1 MPIQPSLAPRRPNW
15 ARPLTGIGR
24 RRFLSL
30 AGASGTWLAA
40 TTGSALAAPAAGDD
54 EASGGTATD
63 AGTSWW
69 VNGVPSID
77 GIAAR
82 IRDTLLATSREL
94 PWYGRVIKG
103 NSAGTLYAPIFVRD
117 MATIQPALP
126 FFLSRAFMQTPVEG
140 FLASQDRFAPSDG
153 AVAAT
158 LNARG
163 EVDKATVVSDEET
176 SAVHAAFAYYRAFG
190 GADWLVSEVD
200 GRRIIDRLGDAL
212 GYLWAKRRWGD
223 TSLLFRGHTTDWGD
237 VKRSPGSEPTD
248 LAFGDELTLSPF
260 DQAWHFRALHD
271 YAAMLDAVGQPADAE
286 VQRARATRVQAETH
300 AQLWQPD
307 RGHYRVHTHATDW
320 TDPFD
325 EDAVIP
331 ISSVLSIFAGIASP
345 DQLTPIFE
353 AAARAEA
360 AAGTNR
366 AGLTLSPP
374 YPDDF
379 FQSRRMASGEYQNGA
394 VWDWWGGLQIVSEF
408 EHGHAERA
416 IDHLDAVAQ
425 AWESVNGVHEWFHV
439 PSQSGQ
445 GSTQFAGAA
454 GTMAQAVIRGLFGVD
469 VATDSYRVTCRL
481 GGRSGGLRA
490 VRPGG
495 GTIEVVQTVDQ
506 ASVVLDLRADTGTN
520 GLVAL
525 RLPNGWDNAIAS
537 VDGQAVESRR
547 WQAGNDSYL
556 GLWNIGPGTHSIVA
570 AKMT

>member
-1 MPIQPSLAPRRPNW
+1 MPIQPSLTPRRPSW

-24 RRFLSL
+24 RSFLGL
-30 AGASGTWLAA
+30 AGAASAWLAA
-40 TTGSALAAPAAGDD
+40 GAAPVLAEPDSSTTG
-54 EASGGTATD
+54 TT
-63 AGTSWW
+63 WW
-69 VNGVPSID
+69 VDDVTSIA
-77 GIAAR
+77 GMAAR
-82 IRDTLLATSREL
+82 IRDTLAATAREL
-94 PWYGRVIKG
+94 PWHGRTIRG
-103 NSAGTLYAPIFVRD
+103 HSAGALYAPIFVRD
-117 MATIQPALP
+117 MATIQPVVP
-126 FFLSRAFMQTPVEG
+126 FFFSRDFMQTPVEG
-140 FLASQDRFAPSDG
+140 FLASQDRFATPDG

-158 LNARG
+158 LNWPG

-176 SAVHAAFAYYRAFG
+176 SAVHAAYAYYRAFG
-190 GADWLVSEVD
+190 GADWLRSEVD
-200 GRRIIDRLGDAL
+200 GRQVIDRLGDAL
-212 GYLWAKRRWGD
+212 GYLWTKRRWRDG
-223 TSLLFRGHTTDWGD
+223 SLLFRGHTTDWGD
-237 VKRSPGSEPTD
+237 VKRSAGTEPTD
-248 LAFGDELTLSPF
+248 LATGDELTISPF

-271 YAAMLDAVGQPADAE
+271 YATMLDAVGRPADAE
-286 VQRARATRVQAETH
+286 TQRARARHVQTETH
-300 AQLWQPD
+300 ALLWQSK
-307 RGHYRVHTHATDW
+307 RGHFRVHAHATDW

-331 ISSVLSIFAGIASP
+331 ISNVLAIYAGIASP
-345 DQLTPIFE
+345 EHVVPIFE
-353 AAARAEA
+353 ATERAES

-416 IDHLDAVAQ
+416 IDHLDAVAR

-525 RLPNGWDNAIAS
+525 RLPNGWDNVIAS

>member
-1 MPIQPSLAPRRPNW
+1 MPTLRPHAPCRPGW
-15 ARPLTGIGR
+15 ARPLTGVGR

-30 AGASGTWLAA
+30 AGATGTWLAA
-40 TTGSALAAPAAGDD
+40 TGGSALAAPN
-54 EASGGTATD
+54 SGD
-63 AGTSWW
+63 AGTNSAAGSTTGTTWW
-69 VNGVPSID
+69 VNEVPSID
-77 GIAAR
+77 GMAAR
-82 IRDTLLATSREL
+82 IRDTLSATAREL
-94 PWYGRVIKG
+94 PWHGRTIKG
-103 NSAGTLYAPIFVRD
+103 NSAGTFYAPIFVRD

-126 FFLSRAFMQTPVEG
+126 YFLPRAFMQTPVEG
-140 FLASQDRFAPSDG
+140 FLASQDRFAAADG

-200 GRRIIDRLGDAL
+200 GRRVIDRLGDAL

-223 TSLLFRGHTTDWGD
+223 SSLLFRGHTTDWGD

-248 LAFGDELTLSPF
+248 LEFGDELTLSPF

-271 YAAMLDAVGQPADAE
+271 YAVMLDAVGQPADAE
-286 VQRARATRVQAETH
+286 IQRARAAQVQAETH

-307 RGHYRVHTHATDW
+307 RGHYRVHAHATDW

-345 DQLTPIFE
+345 EQLVPIFE
-353 AAARAEA
+353 ATARAEA
-360 AAGTNR
+360 TVGTDR

-379 FQSRRMASGEYQNGA
+379 FQSRRMAGGEYQNGA

-416 IDHLDAVAQ
+416 INHLDAVAQ
-425 AWESVNGVHEWFHV
+425 AWESVNGVHEWFHI

-454 GTMAQAVIRGLFGVD
+454 GTMAQAVIRGLFGVH
-469 VATDSYRVTCRL
+469 VATDGFRITCRL
-481 GGRSGGLRA
+481 GDRSGGLRA

-495 GTIEVVQTVDQ
+495 GTIEVVQTVDS
-506 ASVVLDLRADTGTN
+506 ASVTLDIRADTGTH
-520 GLVAL
+520 GLAAL
-525 RLPNGWDNAIAS
+525 RLPDGWDNTVAF
-537 VDGQAVESRR
+537 VNGRAVESRR

-556 GLWNIGPGTHSIVA
+556 GLWTIGPGIHSIVA
-570 AKMT
+570 TKAA

>member
-1 MPIQPSLAPRRPNW
+1 MPTQPSLAPRRPNW
-15 ARPLTGIGR
+15 ARPLTGVGR

-30 AGASGTWLAA
+30 AGAAGTWLAA
-40 TTGSALAAPAAGDD
+40 TAGSALAAPANGDD
-54 EASGGTATD
+54 GMNGGTGATT
-63 AGTSWW
+63 GTTWW
-69 VNGVPSID
+69 INDVPTID
-77 GIAAR
+77 GMATR
-82 IRDTLLATSREL
+82 IRDTLSATAHEL
-94 PWYGRVIKG
+94 IWHGRTVKG

-126 FFLSRAFMQTPVEG
+126 YFLPRAFMQTPVEG
-140 FLASQDRFAPSDG
+140 FLASQDRFVPSDG

-200 GRRIIDRLGDAL
+200 GRRVIDRLGDAL
-212 GYLWAKRRWGD
+212 GYMWAKRRWGNG
-223 TSLLFRGHTTDWGD
+223 SLLFRGHTTDWGD
-237 VKRSPGSEPTD
+237 VKRNPGSEPTD

-271 YAAMLDAVGQPADAE
+271 YAVMLDAAGQTVDAE
-286 VQRARATRVQAETH
+286 VQRARATQVQAETH
-300 AQLWQPD
+300 AQLWQAD
-307 RGHYRVHTHATDW
+307 RGHYRVHAHATDW

-345 DQLTPIFE
+345 EQVAPIFE

-360 AAGTNR
+360 AVGTNR

-379 FQSRRMASGEYQNGA
+379 FQSRRMAGGEYQNGA

-416 IDHLDAVAQ
+416 INHLDAVAQ
-425 AWESVNGVHEWFHV
+425 AWDSVDGVHEWFHI

-454 GTMAQAVIRGLFGVD
+454 GTMAQAVIRGLFGVE

-481 GGRSGGLRA
+481 GDRSGGLRA
-490 VRPGG
+490 VRPEG
-495 GTIEVVQTVDQ
+495 GTIEVVQTVSP
-506 ASVVLDLRADTGTN
+506 ASIALDIRADTGTN

-525 RLPNGWDNAIAS
+525 RLPNGWDNVTAF
-537 VDGQAVESRR
+537 VDGQAVEARR

-556 GLWNIGPGTHSIVA
+556 GLWTIGPGTHSINVA
-570 AKMT
+570 RVA